1 MYITPKYKW
10 TTYTSL
16 VPENKMNEALWLTG
30 YPSWPD
36 LELVS
41 VSTSSKAQ
49 SHKMAPSDMRFYS
62 TWLQISVFPWPPHT
76 FRFNNLLECLKELRK
91 VLYFWLH
98 FYYKGYRSGA
108 AQWRDISGDVW
119 KGLKYEASVFSRPT
133 TLPVDLCVSL
143 ARMIIRASMC
153 RGFVCLFVF

>member
-16 VPENKMNEALWLTG
+16 VPENKMNEVLGLTG

-49 SHKMAPSDMRFYS
+49 SHKTAPSDMHFYS
-62 TWLQISVFPWPPHT
+62 TWLQISGFPWPPHT

-91 VLYFWLH
+91 TRLALTGLFQKIQLRTSQMEEMHRATCIGGGGRQSFQVLLGH
-98 FYYKGYRSGA
+98 A
-108 AQWRDISGDVW
+108 
-119 KGLKYEASVFSRPT
+119 
-133 TLPVDLCVSL
+133 TLPARPHTHWSRSSSNLTAQESL
-143 ARMIIRASMC
+143 
-153 RGFVCLFVF
+153 